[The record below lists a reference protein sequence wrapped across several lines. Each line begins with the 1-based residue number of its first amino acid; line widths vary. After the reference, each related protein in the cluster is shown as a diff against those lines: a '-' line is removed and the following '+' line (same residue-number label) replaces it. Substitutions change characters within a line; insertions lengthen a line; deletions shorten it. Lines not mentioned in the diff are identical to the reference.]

1 MGETSPRSIVL
12 DAGALIALER
22 GDRRVLFLLRDARA
36 GRERII
42 VPAGVLAQVWRDG
55 ARQVRLASL
64 IGDSRTEIEP
74 LDEVV
79 AKAAGALCGLSGTS
93 DIVEASVVLAAT
105 AARPSIVLTSGESD
119 LRRIDPKVRLLSV

>member
-79 AKAAGALCGLSGTS
+79 AKAAGALCGP
-93 DIVEASVVLAAT
+93 ASAGFFIG
-105 AARPSIVLTSGESD
+105 RE
-119 LRRIDPKVRLLSV
+119 